1 MSQDEILMHRKNKFL
16 SIGRSKGF
24 VSNTNISDNLIMKMS
39 LTEKVKNYFN
49 RYKNNIFLMMVLVLI
64 FFALVLIL

>member
-1 MSQDEILMHRKNKFL
+1 MSQDEILLHRKNKFL

-24 VSNTNISDNLIMKMS
+24 VSNTNISDNLVMKIT
-39 LTEKVKNYFN
+39 LIEKVKNYIN
-49 RYKNNIFLMMVLVLI
+49 KHKKNIFFTMVVVLI